1 MSQLISDKSAI
12 AAHCPPLS
20 FYPQPPF
27 PMTSRSSKAAAFS
40 MDDFAQALAQHDYAF
55 QQGQVVR
62 GKPFDYASD
71 GVYVDIGGK
80 SAAFLPIAEAS
91 LQPMPD
97 LSAELPLNEEREF
110 LVIGDQNAEGQVT
123 LSIRRLQMRVLWDRL
138 TEMQADSQSFQ
149 VKVTGLN
156 KGGVTVDV
164 KGLRGFVP
172 RSHLQQREDLEQL
185 KGTTLTVSILE
196 IDQERNKLV
205 LSQRLASRSS
215 QVSNFEIGQL
225 VAGQVTGIKPF
236 GLFVDLAGATG
247 LLHIKEISQTFVK
260 SLEDL
265 FTVGENIQ
273 AVIIDLDQARGRI
286 SLSTKVLEKRAGEML
301 EHKAE
306 VMAEAEERAARYQ
319 EKLQPDREST

>member
-1 MSQLISDKSAI
+1 MN
-12 AAHCPPLS
+12 
-20 FYPQPPF
+20 
-27 PMTSRSSKAAAFS
+27 RSSKAAAFS
-40 MDDFAQALAQHDYAF
+40 MDDFAQALEQHDYAF

-62 GKPFDYASD
+62 GKPFDFASD

-80 SAAFLPIAEAS
+80 SAAFLPNAEAS
-91 LQPMPD
+91 LLSVQD
-97 LSAELPLNEEREF
+97 LSSRLPLNEEREF

-123 LSIRRLQMRVLWDRL
+123 LSIRRLEMRVLWERL
-138 TEMQADSQSFQ
+138 AEMQADSQSFQ

-164 KGLRGFVP
+164 QGLRGFVP

-225 VAGQVTGIKPF
+225 VTGEITGIKPF
-236 GLFVDLAGATG
+236 GLFVDLSGATG
-247 LLHIKEISQTFVK
+247 LLHIKEISQTFIK
-260 SLEDL
+260 SLENL
-265 FTVGENIQ
+265 FTIGENIQ
-273 AVIIDLDQARGRI
+273 AVIIDLDQSRGRI

-301 EHKAE
+301 EHKAD
-306 VMAEAEERAARYQ
+306 VMAEAPERAARYQ
-319 EKLQPDREST
+319 EKLHPPDRE